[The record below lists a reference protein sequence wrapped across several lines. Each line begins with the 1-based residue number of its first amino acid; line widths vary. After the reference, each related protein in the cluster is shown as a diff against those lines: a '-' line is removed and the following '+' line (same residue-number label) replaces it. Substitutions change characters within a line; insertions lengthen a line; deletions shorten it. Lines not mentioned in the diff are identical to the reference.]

1 MLPAAGLRPDG
12 REEMG
17 MAELSGSPYEQA
29 HLVVAAVRLFSHREG
44 KMPTA
49 ADIAALT
56 GFPLDAATFLCN
68 RLVELEVLKV
78 VKGAFDDR
86 FHVGNHLKLEE
97 LPRSV
102 DSEEMVKEVE
112 RFRSDRMEK
121 QKKIQEMFMG
131 KEHDRRKQER
141 LKELEKD
148 FGGPGKKRPNP
159 LDSLTK
165 KPHEP
170 EEE

>member
-1 MLPAAGLRPDG
+1 MT
-12 REEMG
+12 
-17 MAELSGSPYEQA
+17 ELSGSPYEQS

-49 ADIAALT
+49 SDIAVLT
-56 GFPLDAATFLCN
+56 GFPSDVTTFLCN
-68 RLVELEVLKV
+68 RLVDLEVLRV

-86 FHVGNHLKLEE
+86 FHIKDHLKLEE

-102 DSEEMVKEVE
+102 DSEEMAREVE
-112 RFRSDRMEK
+112 RFRSGQEEK
-121 QKKIQEMFMG
+121 QKKIHDLFKG
-131 KEHDRRKQER
+131 GEHDRRKRER

-148 FGGPGKKRPNP
+148 FKGPGKKRPNP

-165 KPHEP
+165 KPRETDD
-170 EEE
+170 E